1 MKSDKSLKL
10 LRDNAI
16 SMSFD
21 KKSGGHDKPT
31 HDKPAHDKP
40 KGVKIL
46 AQVSG
51 IPAGTTELIATLQ
64 IVDGVALNKTVTLE
78 EADEDESV
86 MFNKVD
92 AKVGDAYAIT
102 INGTKVGGTITE
114 PHKPNK
120 IPVVLS

>member
-21 KKSGGHDKPT
+21 KKSGG

-78 EADEDESV
+78 EADEDEGV